1 MHFMRIWIIR
11 LIIGTVIAWNL
22 QAAFIFVF
30 LPGRFAPSYELSGT
44 AGEAAVRGIGVLF
57 LMWNVPYL
65 FALKNP
71 IRYQLALC
79 IALLTQFIGLVG
91 ESYVLSTLSTEH
103 VILRNSITRFIIFDG
118 AGLLLLALAYFLSKN
133 KSN

>member
-30 LPGRFAPSYELSGT
+30 LP
-44 AGEAAVRGIGVLF
+44 AVRGIGVLF

-71 IRYQLALC
+71 IRYQLELC

-91 ESYVLSTLSTEH
+91 ESYVLSTLSAEH

-133 KSN
+133 KSS